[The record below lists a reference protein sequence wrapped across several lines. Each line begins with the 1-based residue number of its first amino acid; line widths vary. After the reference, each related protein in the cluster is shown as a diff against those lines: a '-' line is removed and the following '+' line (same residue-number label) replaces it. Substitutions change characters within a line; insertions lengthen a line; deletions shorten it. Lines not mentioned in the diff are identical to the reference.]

1 MKGLR
6 TQESDKFKNF
16 FRFVQDKAKSMDKVF
31 FLDCGEGR
39 ELFTNDFDGE
49 DLSGWLIPLEQA
61 DKFENIWLQN
71 NNLDEWSNNIVFAIW
86 KFNGKLEIQFKAY

>member
-16 FRFVQDKAKSMDKVF
+16 FKLVQDKAKTINKVF

-39 ELFTNDFDGE
+39 ELITDAFECE
-49 DLSGWLIPLEQA
+49 DLSGWLIPLEQSG
-61 DKFENIWLQN
+61 KFEKAWIN
-71 NNLDEWSNNIVFAIW
+71 NDNLDEWLNNIVFATW
-86 KFNGKLEIQFKAY
+86 NFNGEIEIEFKSY